1 MSYKVLEVNVDDQGR
16 SGVYSLIVNVIKNKP
31 KDVDIDIAAF
41 ENFENTADLNELAQ
55 YGTNVKYVGYSGN
68 KLIKQYKIYKKLLRY
83 LKQNKYD
90 CVHIHSDVANKLYIA
105 GKAAKKA
112 GISKI
117 IFHSHASEVDGNYRK
132 IKRQLHKLTRRKLK
146 DIGTRFVACS
156 DVAAKWMYP
165 NINSQDITIINNGID
180 LDKFR
185 FNSKVRQQVRKK
197 LKLND
202 NLIIGH
208 IGRFSYQKNHQY
220 IIEIFSKLVLH
231 EPKARLLLVGEG
243 PDREVIE
250 NLVKEK
256 NLENNVIFYGLSNHV
271 EKLLQAMDV
280 FILPSHF
287 EGLPIVGVEAQTA
300 GVPVIFS
307 DQISKESKLTN
318 NVTFLP
324 IKANNISQW
333 VTTIEKYKDYSINIR
348 LNAYKMVKNKKF
360 DIDSTIQE
368 FVSLYKNKD

>member
-31 KDVDIDIAAF
+31 KDIDIDIAAF
-41 ENFENTADLNELAQ
+41 ENFENTANLNELAQ

-68 KLIKQYKIYKKLLRY
+68 KLIKQYKIYKNLLRY

-271 EKLLQAMDV
+271 EKLLQAMDI

>member
-68 KLIKQYKIYKKLLRY
+68 KLIKQYKIYKNLLRY

-271 EKLLQAMDV
+271 EKLLQAMDI

>member
-68 KLIKQYKIYKKLLRY
+68 KLIKQYKIYKNLLRY

>member
-68 KLIKQYKIYKKLLRY
+68 KLIKQYKIYKNLLRY

-156 DVAAKWMYP
+156 DIAAKWMYP

-185 FNSKVRQQVRKK
+185 FNSKVRQQVRKE

>member
-68 KLIKQYKIYKKLLRY
+68 KLIKQYKIYKNLLRY

-243 PDREVIE
+243 PNREVIE

>member
-68 KLIKQYKIYKKLLRY
+68 KLIKQYKIYKNLLRY

-256 NLENNVIFYGLSNHV
+256 KLENNVIFYGLSNHV

>member
-41 ENFENTADLNELAQ
+41 ENFENTANLNELAQ

-68 KLIKQYKIYKKLLRY
+68 KLIKQYKIYKNLLRY